1 MKKGEKYYG
10 YTLSTENI
18 FPVMFYRFG
27 LSDVS
32 DLGLRVGVPIYGS
45 GIDYSRTLFEKGKK
59 RDVLN
64 VGWSLSPNSSYDFTY
79 FKFRDGKKE
88 GDTIYW
94 AFRSMIIPDGSYAES
109 GQSTRIGF
117 LMGLYRK
124 SRFGI
129 EAGYFHD
136 FASMPL
142 SKIYVSSWDEYINK
156 DKNKAK
162 YGRFDVPHVSPG
174 GWPTQHS
181 RLVGFSLR
189 VTFPLGYKA
198 QKEAE
203 EKEQ

>member
-1 MKKGEKYYG
+1 
-10 YTLSTENI
+10 
-18 FPVMFYRFG
+18 
-27 LSDVS
+27 
-32 DLGLRVGVPIYGS
+32 
-45 GIDYSRTLFEKGKK
+45 
-59 RDVLN
+59 
-64 VGWSLSPNSSYDFTY
+64 
-79 FKFRDGKKE
+79 
-88 GDTIYW
+88 
-94 AFRSMIIPDGSYAES
+94 MIIPDGSYAES

-162 YGRFDVPHVSPG
+162 YDRFDVPHVSPG